1 MDGQLENKTNIIL
14 AAPKES
20 IEQAARTGL
29 PVAHITYKI
38 GRGYHLYRAQGAP
51 RYAGGVMALDTSGY
65 TGGGP
70 LSELVDEISAVC
82 EAAGFTGVVISPGER
97 LGLGQAALAARLASI
112 RGEAGLTVYVPQE
125 MAEIVPGAV
134 VLVQTALSGGSLAR
148 HLMEA
153 AARYGAENVALEIA
167 RVRMDF
173 TVPAKTGTGRELKRE
188 ELEALLDTY
197 RPKIHYSEDLCASY
211 FIYRKGRQTHF
222 VLFDNAATIRRKLAH
237 AARAGI
243 QTAFLFYPGV
253 YDILDEIMR

>member
-70 LSELVDEISAVC
+70 LSELVDEIRAEC